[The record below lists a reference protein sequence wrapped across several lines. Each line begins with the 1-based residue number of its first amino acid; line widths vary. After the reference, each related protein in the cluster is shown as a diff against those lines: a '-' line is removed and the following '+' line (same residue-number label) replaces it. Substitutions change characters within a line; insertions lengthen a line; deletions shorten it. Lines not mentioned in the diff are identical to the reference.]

1 MKYISFHNSTFAL
14 KHILKCKWQ
23 GHKVWHTPC
32 CTCFDVGTWKPIS
45 MWYEDL
51 NGKFES
57 QAWTKVPADAKLRG
71 YVVNNN
77 TRMMMIAL
85 SMDFDLQR
93 HIINQSN

>member
-1 MKYISFHNSTFAL
+1 
-14 KHILKCKWQ
+14 
-23 GHKVWHTPC
+23 
-32 CTCFDVGTWKPIS
+32 

-51 NGKFES
+51 KGKFES
-57 QAWTKVPADAKLRG
+57 QAQTKIPADAKLRG

-85 SMDFDLQR
+85 SMNFDLQR